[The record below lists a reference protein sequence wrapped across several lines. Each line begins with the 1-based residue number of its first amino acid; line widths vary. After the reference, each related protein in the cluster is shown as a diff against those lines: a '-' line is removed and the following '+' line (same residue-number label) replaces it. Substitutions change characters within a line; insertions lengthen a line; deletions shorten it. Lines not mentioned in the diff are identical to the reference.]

1 MGYQR
6 VALKRDPVPMLITS
20 DREQG
25 DVLRI
30 GQPATVFPG
39 NMAVGANAI
48 DWSGA

>member
-1 MGYQR
+1 
-6 VALKRDPVPMLITS
+6 LKRDPVPMLITS

-30 GQPATVFPG
+30 GQPAMVFPG